1 MYDCFGRYVLLCVR
15 ARVVDAPVYFDAGG
29 LALSQEFVKNGLQDL
44 LAAERAKY
52 AQEIKES
59 GSGVLCRKASMGR
72 KVNWAVFSV
81 PLVES
86 AKNTST
92 DGKGLVPA
100 LVSDSLLWLN
110 RTALNTEGLWRCP
123 GNVSVMD
130 NLEMDWAEGRV
141 SYDDR
146 QSPFDVC
153 SLLLRYFKMQRE
165 MQKNP
170 IWTAAL
176 DKEFQACRYQSG
188 DQLTTNVRK
197 LVWHL
202 PAPNREVLRLL
213 TDHFRRVIRNSAYTK
228 MTITNVATCVFL
240 QHSAAL
246 TCMIKHHDE
255 VFAAVNHTSPAHTS
269 SATVTSAG
277 TAGTTESES
286 KYKSAKYIS
295 FAKSAKS
302 RLEIE
307 LATARG
313 RQILAMQAKL
323 HDGDLALARE
333 TMMALLRDEI
343 RRKFDQFLA
352 TKCK

>member
-1 MYDCFGRYVLLCVR
+1 MSKDKPLS
-15 ARVVDAPVYFDAGG
+15 AG
-29 LALSQEFVKNGLQDL
+29 KNGRGLVMLEQSGLQKMLED
-44 LAAERAKY
+44 ERAKML
-52 AQEIKES
+52 EEES
-59 GSGVLCRKASMGR
+59 GSPVLQRKASACR
-72 KVNWAVFSV
+72 NVNWAVFCV
-81 PLVES
+81 PLAES

-100 LVSDSLLWLN
+100 LVSDSLQWLN
-110 RTALNTEGLWRCP
+110 RTALKTEGLWRRP
-123 GNVSVMD
+123 GNVKVMND
-130 NLEMDWAEGRV
+130 LEMDWDLGPKK
-141 SYDDR
+141 YDDK

-165 MQKNP
+165 SQKIP
-170 IWTAAL
+170 IWTAAF
-176 DKEFQACRYQSG
+176 DREFQACRCQSG
-188 DQLTTNVRK
+188 DQLTATVRK
-197 LVWHL
+197 LLWCL

-255 VFAAVNHTSPAHTS
+255 VFAAVSPDHS
-269 SATVTSAG
+269 STAAASVG
-277 TAGTTESES
+277 TTTESES

-307 LATARG
+307 LATVRG

-323 HDGDLALARE
+323 HGGDLAIARE
-333 TMMALLRDEI
+333 TMMVLLREEI
-343 RRKFDQFLA
+343 RRKFDQFVA
-352 TKCK
+352 KKCK